1 MTRLEEIAAWHER
14 NPNAGDATVVISTEH
29 LQAYAA
35 ALAWARKNGG
45 KRLQAMLAKCDVA

>member
-1 MTRLEEIAAWHER
+1 MTRLEVIADWHARQSE
-14 NPNAGDATVVISTEH
+14 PTDATVVISTEH